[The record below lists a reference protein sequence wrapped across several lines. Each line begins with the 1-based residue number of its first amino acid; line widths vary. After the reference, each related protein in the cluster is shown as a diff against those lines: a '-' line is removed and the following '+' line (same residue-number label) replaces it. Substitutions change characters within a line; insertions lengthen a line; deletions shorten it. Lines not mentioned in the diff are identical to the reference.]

1 MKRVVVA
8 LLGLLSVVACTS
20 KPLEFADW
28 TIPVPAGARIIEY
41 DDPTF
46 EDREGRIKLVEDL
59 VVGARREDPD
69 YLLYQPLGVAV
80 DAAGRM
86 YVADAGYSHVQVFG
100 ADGEHLRTLGREGQG
115 PGELQVP
122 TGVVIVGDRVVVCD
136 WGNRRHSVW
145 DLEGV
150 FLGEIPMSVRMETMT
165 FGTEAGSM
173 VGAMNRWQYGV
184 IDIALFSIEG
194 TELVHYVSL
203 PNPRDLSLRYS
214 GGSIVMTT
222 VTPDPSWAVAASGE
236 VYVTAGDEYQVLA
249 FAASGSP
256 LWALRAARQRQVAA
270 EEPRQAPLRAS
281 VRLQPWGRNS
291 SRQQRRPWPCTPTS
305 HAD

>member
-1 MKRVVVA
+1 
-8 LLGLLSVVACTS
+8 
-20 KPLEFADW
+20 
-28 TIPVPAGARIIEY
+28 
-41 DDPTF
+41 
-46 EDREGRIKLVEDL
+46 
-59 VVGARREDPD
+59 
-69 YLLYQPLGVAV
+69 
-80 DAAGRM
+80 M

-214 GGSIVMTT
+214 GGSMVMTT
-222 VTPDPSWAVAASGE
+222 VTPDPSWAVATSGE
-236 VYVTAGDEYQVLA
+236 VYVTTGDEYQVLA

-256 LWALRAARQRQVAA
+256 LWALRAARQRQAFGEKDKTAVLDSFSDRFADPSEVQIEWPEVHPTIARLRVDGHGHLYVFPFVFRDIGPDEIRVEVYSRDGERLFAGMMNGADWSAA
-270 EEPRQAPLRAS
+270 RGDFVYS
-281 VRLQPWGRNS
+281 VRRNEQTEEQELV
-291 SRQQRRPWPCTPTS
+291 RYRLVEPF
-305 HAD
+305 